1 MFLVWCLLH
10 KVDYFKSLVTQ
21 FIKIT
26 FVFVVAEISMSDNE
40 QQQLQSLV
48 LSAELNSE
56 NENLEQLGPIIKSIY
71 DTGRQEAFLEQL
83 ATFVKKKEGE
93 IERMCNSNYQV

>member
-1 MFLVWCLLH
+1 MD
-10 KVDYFKSLVTQ
+10 VD
-21 FIKIT
+21 
-26 FVFVVAEISMSDNE
+26 

-71 DTGRQEAFLEQL
+71 DSGRQEAFLDQL
-83 ATFVKKKEGE
+83 TAFERKKEGE
-93 IERMCNSNYQV
+93 IERMCNSNYQVCCFWYNW

>member
-1 MFLVWCLLH
+1 
-10 KVDYFKSLVTQ
+10 
-21 FIKIT
+21 
-26 FVFVVAEISMSDNE
+26 MSVDNE

-71 DTGRQEAFLEQL
+71 DTDRQEAFLEQL
-83 ATFVKKKEGE
+83 AY
-93 IERMCNSNYQV
+93 INNS